1 MIEEYENALKAKPD
15 YILDQ
20 CYNLITNILE
30 DNIIRLYTCIDNFLF
45 QDIDFGKV
53 IGIVPKWVADAG
65 ISPESACNKNF
76 YEKMKLSFSHPYL
89 NRFVYYYDLWSLIA
103 ALQDRLQSAEHFMRD
118 YYKMIPCYL
127 KYGENQY
134 TSCIRTSSQYT
145 TDAFASLNSVF
156 VSLASTFDILT
167 KIAVEQADFEKYDFV
182 LYKKM
187 RSNKILY
194 NYTSNIIN
202 PVLKAEGLL
211 FSAPLCVKKILTF
224 RNEYIHNGPWDLR
237 CSLYETFVDDEPAD
251 VVMYSP
257 DMDKHGNF
265 ISSGSRNKFY
275 SQGNMINIQLP
286 QLVIDALYVIQNTI
300 DKIADLYS
308 KETVRTEDTELTK
321 ECILVTA
328 KYFASLKEESDDK

>member
-1 MIEEYENALKAKPD
+1 MNVSFEE
-15 YILDQ
+15 
-20 CYNLITNILE
+20 
-30 DNIIRLYTCIDNFLF
+30 
-45 QDIDFGKV
+45 V

-65 ISPESACNKNF
+65 ISPESACNKDF

-103 ALQDRLQSAEHFMRD
+103 ALQDRLQSVEHFMRD

-251 VVMYSP
+251 VIMYSP

-286 QLVIDALYVIQNTI
+286 QLVIDALSVIQNTI

-321 ECILVTA
+321 ECILVIA